1 MLHEILLSL
10 SGHPSPLFE
19 SPANQKTESPSN
31 PAVNTSTFPLLS
43 PPEAELLKSVA
54 HLAELHRATRKHAS
68 RIASSHE
75 STICRAVATAI
86 VSTHLARFQQKILE
100 VEDRIL
106 KQDASIVGAYNIV
119 PLAGIVAEFDEWTRR
134 MEWFWNLANFMLPTG
149 TSDKSK
155 SKDSSRFL
163 SASLI
168 DKLRQEAQTGYP
180 DIEAVALDLSKVAET
195 AWLRQLS
202 TWVLYG
208 KLPTHGS
215 EDFFISQMRD
225 DDGAVGYVTDS
236 RMLPKFV
243 SARTASS
250 ILFIGRSLD
259 QIRSRGSTV
268 VASDAPALSE
278 HELLTIHLQHLSSL
292 QVPLSSAALSEAIS
306 EIRLSLSRNMLQ
318 QLLPLPKILQMLSL
332 MQEFFLLGRGEF
344 SVALVEHSEDQ
355 MQSRQKN
362 PKQSK
367 PGRGVQGMLIKEA
380 EVSTVLARTWAA
392 LTALIDD
399 EEMMDEN
406 LDLARSLVNLSM
418 SKPTSTRPPTP
429 GRAREAADALPKLS
443 NVAFNDLLLSVPTT
457 LTLDISPPLDLFLTQ
472 SEVDI
477 YSSINAYL
485 LAIRR
490 AHLRLTALWRESN
503 LRREHPTPFGPPT
516 SNKPFGQNMLKTR
529 RARSNV
535 RTVKMRKVWATCG
548 AAVFLLSE
556 FGAYF
561 EGEIV
566 QESWK
571 HFRQWIV
578 GGNSEQSQSREGG
591 TDGLRSRLSQSSLP
605 SQANISHGQQRNQ
618 PPSSFQQ
625 SQHVEQEPSVPHDPE
640 ILAKAHRLFLS
651 CLSHSI
657 LLTDVPYTHA
667 LRSLLTH
674 IDELI
679 AFLSRLRVI
688 QANLDLETDSG
699 VVDALANYEDEERD
713 VLLELDR
720 SRKRV
725 DADLRGLV
733 ARLRELDKERVG
745 WGTFGSVGSVET
757 MDGSGAF
764 EPWRGG
770 GVDRLLMKL
779 DFGSGVEGQE
789 EDDDDEALLP
799 A

>member
-19 SPANQKTESPSN
+19 SAANQKTESPTN
-31 PAVNTSTFPLLS
+31 PAVNTSAFPLLS

-86 VSTHLARFQQKILE
+86 VSTHLARFQQKILD

-134 MEWFWNLANFMLPTG
+134 MEWFWDLANFMLPAG
-149 TSDKSK
+149 PSDKSK
-155 SKDSSRFL
+155 GKDSSRFL

-215 EDFFISQMRD
+215 EDFFISLMRD
-225 DDGAVGYVTDS
+225 DNGAVGYVTDS

-243 SARTASS
+243 SSRTASS

-268 VASDAPALSE
+268 VASNAPALSE
-278 HELLTIHLQHLSSL
+278 HELLAIHLQHLSGL

-318 QLLPLPKILQMLSL
+318 QLLPLPKILQILSL

-344 SVALVEHSEDQ
+344 SVALIENADEQ
-355 MQSRQKN
+355 IQSRQRN

-367 PGRGVQGMLIKEA
+367 PGRGVHGMLIKEA
-380 EVSTVLARTWAA
+380 EVSTVLAKTWAA

-399 EEMMDEN
+399 EEMTDEN
-406 LDLARSLVNLSM
+406 LDLARNLVSLSM
-418 SKPTSTRPPTP
+418 SKPTATRPPTP

-443 NVAFNDLLLSVPTT
+443 SVAFNDLLLSVPTT

-503 LRREHPTPFGPPT
+503 LRREHPTPYGPPT
-516 SNKPFGQNMLKTR
+516 SNKPFGQNMLRMR
-529 RARSNV
+529 RERSNA

-571 HFRQWIV
+571 HFRQWITRNRS
-578 GGNSEQSQSREGG
+578 NSAHHSQ
-591 TDGLRSRLSQSSLP
+591 P
-605 SQANISHGQQRNQ
+605 A
-618 PPSSFQQ
+618 
-625 SQHVEQEPSVPHDPE
+625 EQEPSVPHDPE
-640 ILAKAHRLFLS
+640 VLAKAHRLFLS

-657 LLTDVPYTHA
+657 LLTDIPYTHA

-674 IDELI
+674 VDALI
-679 AFLSRLRVI
+679 AFLHRLRVI
-688 QANLDLETDSG
+688 QANLDLEADAG
-699 VVDALANYEDEERD
+699 VIDDALANHAADERD

-733 ARLRELDKERVG
+733 ARLRELDRERVG
-745 WGTFGSVGSVET
+745 WGTFGNVGSVEAV
-757 MDGSGAF
+757 DGSSAAF

-779 DFGSGVEGQE
+779 DFGTGVEGQD
-789 EDDDDEALLP
+789 EDDEDALLP
-799 A
+799 V